1 MKTISEQLKDLG
13 LRHGDLC
20 EIEGYEGRAV
30 VLLDL
35 NLKEL
40 YARRDN
46 QIFCTGELGST
57 VTCGWKAMSSITH
70 SDGMPELVIYY
81 TKILPKPAPA
91 PSPKP
96 LPEAVEA
103 ALIGKWEAYKEVWKK
118 VDTVNFDTVSEYAKE
133 AILAERDFAR
143 AILAEAAKVKTG
155 EG

>member
-13 LRHGDLC
+13 LKHGDLC

-35 NLKEL
+35 NLKKL
-40 YARRDN
+40 YARTDN

-57 VTCGWKAMSSITH
+57 VTCGWKANKADVLGPKIIGITY
-70 SDGMPELVIYY
+70 LQV
-81 TKILPKPAPA
+81 LPA

-118 VDTVNFDTVSEYAKE
+118 VDAVNFDTVSEYAKE

-143 AILAEAAKVKTG
+143 AILAEAAKLKTG